1 MVLAFV
7 NTLSH
12 PRKLFTAVIAA
23 RTKIYR
29 LKTDRLASTSGIRIP
44 GVSLFIIISFFAK
57 SRFCDQLYF
66 FYELFELRGNN
77 LNQNLIS

>member
-12 PRKLFTAVIAA
+12 PRKLFTAAIAA

-29 LKTDRLASTSGIRIP
+29 LTERSASTSGIRIP
-44 GVSLFIIISFFAK
+44 GVS
-57 SRFCDQLYF
+57 
-66 FYELFELRGNN
+66 
-77 LNQNLIS
+77 